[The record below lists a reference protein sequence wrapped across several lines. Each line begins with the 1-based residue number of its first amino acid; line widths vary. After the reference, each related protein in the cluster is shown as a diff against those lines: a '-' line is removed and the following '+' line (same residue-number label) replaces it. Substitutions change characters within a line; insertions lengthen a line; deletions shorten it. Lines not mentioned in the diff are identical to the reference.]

1 MKDAV
6 GWNEIQVKV
15 PTISTHLLLSCVFP
29 LTLKKIIT
37 LIWRICFTC
46 IITPVQFNYRERW
59 KMKQFSIIFHTWE
72 KKFWTKMA
80 HSLRNLSKIMKEEYI
95 THLTMVCNFVCVSWK
110 NESTLNALIMT
121 HCFCV
126 QCLMRQP
133 LQMIFLCSLWK
144 FWRNTKHQVMRK
156 KTLIQRQIKR
166 ILVKV
171 RSSGSKAMCSGLLI
185 CYVYA
190 KKPYI
195 CPEMY

>member
-1 MKDAV
+1 
-6 GWNEIQVKV
+6 
-15 PTISTHLLLSCVFP
+15 
-29 LTLKKIIT
+29 
-37 LIWRICFTC
+37 
-46 IITPVQFNYRERW
+46 
-59 KMKQFSIIFHTWE
+59 MKQFSIIFHTWE

-95 THLTMVCNFVCVSWK
+95 THLTMVCNFVSVSWK

-171 RSSGSKAMCSGLLI
+171 RSSGSKAMCSDLLI

-190 KKPYI
+190 KKPYMSRNVLTLDKVGVKSKKQPKPTLQGI
-195 CPEMY
+195 FELANTLLSG